1 MKKIKRAIFIAAGTG
16 TRMRPVTENIPKPL
30 IPVNGKRIIDSS
42 IEALRQNGIEDIYIV
57 VGYLKEAFYE
67 AYGSDPHIHLIENP
81 HYLDGNN
88 ITSLYEVRDYIPES
102 FIVEADLLVK
112 DAEIFKPEI
121 EKPGYLAGWVTDPQ
135 PEWGLTV
142 KDNRIIAYEREIS
155 APTYRLWG
163 VSMWDREQ
171 GEHLAKEIAYYY
183 EEEKKWD
190 IFWDEV
196 VLEYSKDK
204 FDMGIREVKKGAL
217 CEIDTVKEL
226 AEIDSSYKKYIP

>member
-16 TRMRPVTENIPKPL
+16 TRMRPVTENMPKPL

-42 IEALRQNGIEDIYIV
+42 IEALRQNGIEEIYIV
-57 VGYLKEAFYE
+57 VGYLKEAFYKV
-67 AYGSDPHIHLIENP
+67 YGADPHIHLIENP

-102 FIVEADLLVK
+102 FIVEADLLIK
-112 DAEIFKPEI
+112 DATIFKPEI
-121 EKPGYLAGWVTDPQ
+121 EKSGYLASWVTEPQ
-135 PEWGLTV
+135 SEWGLAV
-142 KDNRIIAYEREIS
+142 KDNRITAYEREIT

-163 VSMWDREQ
+163 ISMWDREQ
-171 GEHLAKEIAYYY
+171 GERLAKEIAHYY

-196 VLEYSKDK
+196 ALELSKDQ
-204 FDMGIREVKKGAL
+204 FDMGIREVNEGAL

-226 AEIDSSYKKYIP
+226 SEIDPTYKKYVL